1 MRRAQFLPK
10 LAELTELMHNG
21 PLHLYLT
28 LVSAYRSRASRGRSA
43 LSATSIASSV
53 RMVFEPW
60 SAQTFTY
67 MSNIDAA
74 SLLRRSGSL
83 LTTSSSPATPPNT
96 TRMCL
101 HRAGTRGV
109 GRVRAAMAGCVA
121 LTWAFCRRRCGRG
134 VCGRAHRCLSRART
148 CPASGR
154 SHPARGALS
163 RAGLVTRRQSAYLV
177 RALVQHRAQPA
188 RQPGCV
194 APVQPELLPRLR
206 RRNCGALE
214 HCGGRGVA
222 SQCRAQAKEK
232 ARGRSAPFWWRV
244 ERSSLTVT
252 RAFGCTRRS
261 ITTSCARGASA
272 SEPAG
277 AGWWW
282 CGHLGQA
289 DVHVRALARL
299 QLPVHHHALPAA
311 TA

>member
-109 GRVRAAMAGCVA
+109 GSCAGSH
-121 LTWAFCRRRCGRG
+121 GR
-134 VCGRAHRCLSRART
+134 L
-148 CPASGR
+148 
-154 SHPARGALS
+154 RGA
-163 RAGLVTRRQSAYLV
+163 
-177 RALVQHRAQPA
+177 
-188 RQPGCV
+188 
-194 APVQPELLPRLR
+194 
-206 RRNCGALE
+206 
-214 HCGGRGVA
+214 
-222 SQCRAQAKEK
+222 
-232 ARGRSAPFWWRV
+232 
-244 ERSSLTVT
+244 
-252 RAFGCTRRS
+252 
-261 ITTSCARGASA
+261 
-272 SEPAG
+272 
-277 AGWWW
+277 
-282 CGHLGQA
+282 HLGVLPSA
-289 DVHVRALARL
+289 LRTRCVWSSPSMSVPRSDVPSVRS
-299 QLPVHHHALPAA
+299 
-311 TA
+311 